1 MLDVQ
6 NTEES
11 ILNIVQ
17 DVLALDMVRI
27 IRLFLLYLEN
37 IFSWDILFPILWIII
52 QMTNVQPGVHLVQLY
67 QYISLLAQ
75 MCHNF
80 YNWIPPCQ
88 IASMVAQNFPIS

>member
-37 IFSWDILFPILWIII
+37 IFSWDILFPIL
-52 QMTNVQPGVHLVQLY
+52 
-67 QYISLLAQ
+67 
-75 MCHNF
+75 CHRL
-80 YNWIPPCQ
+80 
-88 IASMVAQNFPIS
+88 VAQGLQVPKI

>member
-27 IRLFLLYLEN
+27 IRLFLLYLGN
-37 IFSWDILFPILWIII
+37 IFSQDIIFLILC
-52 QMTNVQPGVHLVQLY
+52 QP
-67 QYISLLAQ
+67 
-75 MCHNF
+75 
-80 YNWIPPCQ
+80 
-88 IASMVAQNFPIS
+88 VAQWYCGDMFLTWPHPPPRFFTRY

>member
-37 IFSWDILFPILWIII
+37 IFSWDILFPIL
-52 QMTNVQPGVHLVQLY
+52 
-67 QYISLLAQ
+67 
-75 MCHNF
+75 C
-80 YNWIPPCQ
+80 
-88 IASMVAQNFPIS
+88 

>member
-37 IFSWDILFPILWIII
+37 IFS
-52 QMTNVQPGVHLVQLY
+52 
-67 QYISLLAQ
+67 
-75 MCHNF
+75 
-80 YNWIPPCQ
+80 
-88 IASMVAQNFPIS
+88 